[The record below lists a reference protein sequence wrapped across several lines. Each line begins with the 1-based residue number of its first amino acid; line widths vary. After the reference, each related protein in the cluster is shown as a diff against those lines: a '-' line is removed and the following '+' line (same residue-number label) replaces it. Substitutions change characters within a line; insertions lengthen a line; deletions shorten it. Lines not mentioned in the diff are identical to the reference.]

1 MSCKRGQSS
10 LLGLPS
16 AADIM
21 KRATCFMRGNAPC
34 GVKGVMGYALSARGI
49 FARAKMPNVSI
60 AVYVSPGRCP
70 GLWATF
76 GLTARPN
83 HLPGVCANWF
93 VFNSVFLTLSLRF
106 SAALG
111 NMSKLYCTR
120 LHENS
125 AALGI
130 ARTSSALH
138 SLARKF
144 AAARHNPSKL
154 GFCARLAQTLSFL
167 IKPRGILSSKM
178 TKPRGKT
185 LVFLTKPRGMND
197 FVKPNEQSSSLL
209 EYSAMAR
216 NRTFKKDTLY
226 AFFYPEKP
234 FSPSQSPLSN

>member
-21 KRATCFMRGNAPC
+21 KRATCFMRVNAPC

-49 FARAKMPNVSI
+49 FAQAQICRMYQSR
-60 AVYVSPGRCP
+60 S
-70 GLWATF
+70 TF
-76 GLTARPN
+76 PQG
-83 HLPGVCANWF
+83 
-93 VFNSVFLTLSLRF
+93 
-106 SAALG
+106 AALG
-111 NMSKLYCTR
+111 YGQHLGLQPAPTR
-120 LHENS
+120 L
-125 AALGI
+125 
-130 ARTSSALH
+130 
-138 SLARKF
+138 
-144 AAARHNPSKL
+144 
-154 GFCARLAQTLSFL
+154 LAQTLSFL

-226 AFFYPEKP
+226 AFFLPRKTLHS
-234 FSPSQSPLSN
+234 FISSAI